1 MKAAARTI
9 RAVPDKEADD
19 RVCRAFGL
27 WVRELRHRR
36 KLTQTDLAQR
46 AGISLTYVCEIERGR
61 RNPTIAVVVRLAQ
74 ALGTTP
80 SRLMS
85 RLDPLD

>member
-1 MKAAARTI
+1 MKPTVRTI
-9 RAVPDKEADD
+9 RTVPDKEADE
-19 RVCRAFGL
+19 RLCRAFGV

-46 AGISLTYVCEIERGR
+46 AEISLTYMCEIERGH
-61 RNPTIAVVVRLAQ
+61 RNPTIAVVVRLAR

-80 SRLMS
+80 SQLMS
-85 RLDPLD
+85 RLDRTD